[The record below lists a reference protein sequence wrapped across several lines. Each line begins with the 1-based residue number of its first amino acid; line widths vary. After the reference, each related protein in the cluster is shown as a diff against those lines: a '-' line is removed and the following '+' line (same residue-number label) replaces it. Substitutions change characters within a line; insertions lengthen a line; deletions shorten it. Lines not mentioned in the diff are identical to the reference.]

1 MRSPRAVRLVD
12 ISSSKISK
20 SKNPSGRSCTWTRVW
35 SFAAAIIVAA
45 PSPPPIS
52 SRKGGGWRW
61 GAGGGARFSP
71 LRGPMAWCRGL
82 LNVPCR
88 IDPYD
93 SLGDGEEKEA
103 RLALTQQRSWV
114 RPIAAPHGQSIVSPC
129 EGARCPHHGFGCL
142 PFSNKKKKVYLVY
155 IFGLG
160 SISFFSFQ

>member
-1 MRSPRAVRLVD
+1 MRLVD

-45 PSPPPIS
+45 PSPPS
-52 SRKGGGWRW
+52 NQQQKGWRVEVMRGGW
-61 GAGGGARFSP
+61 GEARFSP

-114 RPIAAPHGQSIVSPC
+114 RPIAAPHSQSIVSPC

-142 PFSNKKKKVYLVY
+142 PFSNKKGV
-155 IFGLG
+155 
-160 SISFFSFQ
+160 FSLHI